1 MMWTQGHQLQSRPY
15 QILRQLGHG
24 GFGLTFLAQDRSL
37 NRQVVIKAPN
47 RELERDQDYDKFTR
61 RFRREGEA
69 LAKITHPHVV
79 QVIEL
84 FQEEKIPCLVLAY
97 IEGETLNECIRQR
110 GAIAEAEAVAI
121 FRKLAMAL
129 QTLHQAGLIHCDVH
143 PGNIMLRQGDQ
154 EPILIDFGS
163 AKLLQPNTYTVTTT
177 VNEGYAPY
185 EQRRKDAEPNAKWD
199 VYGLTATL

>member
-1 MMWTQGHQLQSRPY
+1 MWTQGHQLQSRPY

-24 GFGLTFLAQDRSL
+24 GFGLTFLAQDLSL

-47 RELERDQDYDKFTR
+47 RALERDQDYDKFTR

-97 IEGETLNECIRQR
+97 IEG
-110 GAIAEAEAVAI
+110 
-121 FRKLAMAL
+121 
-129 QTLHQAGLIHCDVH
+129 
-143 PGNIMLRQGDQ
+143 
-154 EPILIDFGS
+154 
-163 AKLLQPNTYTVTTT
+163 
-177 VNEGYAPY
+177 
-185 EQRRKDAEPNAKWD
+185 
-199 VYGLTATL
+199 